1 MKLTTTFLFALVV
14 AVHPTAAQ
22 VEESWGC
29 GAKDLKCQLTATMKA
44 LEANPRLPENY
55 FNVAIVQQ
63 RAGMHKEAAEA
74 FGMVIAIPN
83 AKRKL
88 IADSHNGRGFSLRS
102 LKKAELALA
111 DFDKAIS
118 LDGNTAIYHYNRG
131 YALLD
136 LGRQAD
142 ALGAYDRA
150 IAIDP
155 KFGFAYYAR
164 ATILMAQKKFDPAI
178 ADATR
183 VLQLLPNYE
192 SAYMVRGSS
201 FFGKEA
207 YAKAILDFDRFIAWP
222 RASPK
227 HLSETIF
234 LRGLSH
240 LNIGTYQKSV
250 DDFSR
255 YIAEFPGN
263 KEAFQMRALAYRK
276 LNKIALAE
284 ADEKKAAELK

>member
-1 MKLTTTFLFALVV
+1 MKLTMTFLFALFV
-14 AVHPTAAQ
+14 AVYPAAAQ
-22 VEESWGC
+22 VEQSWGC
-29 GAKDLKCQLTATMKA
+29 DAKDFKCQLTATMKA
-44 LEANPRLPENY
+44 LTANPRLPENY

-88 IADSHNGRGFSLRS
+88 IADSHNGRGFSLRA
-102 LKKAELALA
+102 LKKADLALA

-118 LDGNTAIYHYNRG
+118 LEGNTAVYHYNRG

-142 ALGAYDRA
+142 AVDAYGRA

-155 KFGFAYYAR
+155 KFAFAYYAR
-164 ATILMAQKKFDPAI
+164 AAILMAQEKFDPAI

-183 VLQLLPNYE
+183 VVLLLPDYE
-192 SAYMVRGSS
+192 SAYMVRGLS
-201 FFGKEA
+201 FFGKEE
-207 YAKAILDFDRFIAWP
+207 YTKAILDFDRFIASP
-222 RASPK
+222 RAAPDRV
-227 HLSETIF
+227 LEILF
-234 LRGLSH
+234 NRGMSH
-240 LNIGTYQKSV
+240 FFAGAYQKSV

-255 YIAEFPGN
+255 YIAAN
-263 KEAFQMRALAYRK
+263 ANDKDAYQARALAYRK
-276 LNKIALAE
+276 LNKIAQAE
-284 ADEKKAAELK
+284 ADERKAAELK